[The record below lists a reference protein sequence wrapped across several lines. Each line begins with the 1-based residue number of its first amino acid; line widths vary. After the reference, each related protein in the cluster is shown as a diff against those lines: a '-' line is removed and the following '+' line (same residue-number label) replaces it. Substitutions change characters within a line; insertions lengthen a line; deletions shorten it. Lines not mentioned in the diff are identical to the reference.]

1 MICEKVGRAEWQSMK
16 VGDVR
21 IYTLPDERAKE
32 AARVAAQDVKK
43 NDHYEFQRSS
53 SRTCDSCWAVILTR
67 WCRTWTRRLLS
78 SASSEDIMLRENR
91 STQ

>member
-1 MICEKVGRAEWQSMK
+1 MSKLFFFFFICEKVGRAEWQSMK

-43 NDHYEFQRSS
+43 NDHYEFQRYFEQDL
-53 SRTCDSCWAVILTR
+53 RQLLGGDFDAVVPNMDTTVAFKRIK
-67 WCRTWTRRLLS
+67 
-78 SASSEDIMLRENR
+78 
-91 STQ
+91 

>member
-21 IYTLPDERAKE
+21 IYTLPDEKAKE

-43 NDHYEFQRSS
+43 NDRYDFQRFFEQDL
-53 SRTCDSCWAVILTR
+53 RQLLGGDFDAVVPNMETTIAFKR
-67 WCRTWTRRLLS
+67 
-78 SASSEDIMLRENR
+78 IK
-91 STQ
+91 

>member
-32 AARVAAQDVKK
+32 GARVAAQDVKK
-43 NDHYEFQRSS
+43 YDHYDFQRLFESDL
-53 SRTCDSCWAVILTR
+53 RQ
-67 WCRTWTRRLLS
+67 
-78 SASSEDIMLRENR
+78 MLGDDYDTVVPNMDTTIAFKRIK
-91 STQ
+91 